1 MDWLERPVEE
11 IEIFEVIRDFNGTNY
26 LGDAVFQWHSFNLAE
41 GFSNQISWLYIMAV
55 FHQSQIRY
63 SLFVFLSLLIVL
75 PMIFWEFKGLRQ
87 GDPLS
92 PLLFVLVMEV
102 VGKMLDTSVHEGVFV

>member
-1 MDWLERPVEE
+1 MDWLERPIEE

-63 SLFVFLSLLIVL
+63 SLFIFLSLLIVL
-75 PMIFWEFKGLRQ
+75 PMVFLGVQ
-87 GDPLS
+87 GFMARRSFVPLVICIGYGS
-92 PLLFVLVMEV
+92 RW
-102 VGKMLDTSVHEGVFV
+102 